1 MAVSRRAGYSSS
13 RIGPASTDSPTPAGR
28 ASMAIRRKLVVT
40 TRLTSRWSL
49 RATATETAGI
59 RLTATAGRKAA
70 GRLNRVLLKVY
81 CP

>member
-1 MAVSRRAGYSSS
+1 
-13 RIGPASTDSPTPAGR
+13 
-28 ASMAIRRKLVVT
+28 MAIRRKLVVT